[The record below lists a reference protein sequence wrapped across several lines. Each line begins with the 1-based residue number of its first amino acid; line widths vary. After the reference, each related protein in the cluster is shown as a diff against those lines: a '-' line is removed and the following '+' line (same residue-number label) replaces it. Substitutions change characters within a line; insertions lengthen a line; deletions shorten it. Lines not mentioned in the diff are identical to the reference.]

1 MITRFI
7 LISFIFFSTAI
18 LSPAQEL
25 PKIAVTA
32 IEYDNVTASEAKILS
47 ERLRDELFL
56 TGKFD
61 VLERDRMAP
70 IMNEMELQLSGL
82 TSEQGLSKIGNLLG
96 VEQIVTGS
104 VSRLSGT
111 YHLSIRMIAVSTFRV
126 MKVAS
131 EEFRG
136 NFHGLIS
143 EVMPKIAEKLA
154 GDENLTELSGDGK
167 QSIGFQVF
175 KVKPKLQVNAKAG
188 YPYYLPNAETDNF
201 QSAYALG
208 FEVLFGRKI
217 YAGLSFDYTKFS
229 EEKQA
234 RTRENSLDI
243 LGYFTPEVS
252 SQFYALAFYY
262 KSSPSFRERKMAP
275 FAGIKAGIVKRTFD
289 IGLDNYAKVD
299 DNQRLGLSM
308 IIGLEFPI
316 AQFLNLNSSMGYFM
330 TSEKNENDWKP
341 TFNAAR
347 THFSANFGFGFNF

>member
-7 LISFIFFSTAI
+7 FISFIFFSTAI
-18 LSPAQEL
+18 PLTAQDFT
-25 PKIAVTA
+25 KIAVTA
-32 IEYDNVTASEAKILS
+32 IEYDNVTASESKILS

-61 VLERDRMAP
+61 VLERDRMEP
-70 IMNEMELQLSGL
+70 IMNEVELQLSGM

-104 VSRLSGT
+104 VSQISGT

-131 EEFRG
+131 EEYRG

-143 EVMPKIAEKLA
+143 EVLPKIAAKLA
-154 GDENLTELSGDGK
+154 GDQNLKEFSGDEK
-167 QSIGFQVF
+167 QGIGFRVF
-175 KVKPKLQVNAKAG
+175 KVKPKLQVNAKVG
-188 YPYYLPNAETDNF
+188 YPYYLPNANSDHF
-201 QSAYALG
+201 KSAYALG
-208 FEVLFGRKI
+208 FEILFGRKI
-217 YAGLSFDYTKFS
+217 YAGLSFDYTKFQK
-229 EEKQA
+229 EKQ
-234 RTRENSLDI
+234 TRIHETG

-252 SQFYALAFYY
+252 GQFYALAFYY

-316 AQFLNLNSSMGYFM
+316 AQFLNLNASMGYFM
-330 TSEKNENDWKP
+330 TSEKNENDWRP

-347 THFSANFGFGFNF
+347 THFSANIGFGFNF